1 YISVKRLTKE
11 MVKKLKDATLKEVA
25 QLANVSTATVSNVIN
40 NTKHVSEDLKK
51 KVYESMKVL
60 NYKPNEIAKSLK
72 VKQSRLIGI
81 LISDIS
87 NSFISKVVK
96 GIESTLSE
104 KGYNVLLCS
113 TDSDVEKEKEYL
125 KVLMGKRIDGLIIS
139 SSGAGNH
146 YDDLLKAKVPLV
158 FLNRCPEHLPSNMV
172 KTNNIK
178 GAYMATEHLIKHG
191 YKKIA
196 IITGPMQ
203 YSTGRDRYI
212 GYKRALEDYAISY
225 HDELVLEGDFT
236 IESGYELTKEII
248 ESKMKI
254 DAIFI
259 SNNSMSLGS
268 YKYIKEQGLKIPQ
281 DIALYGFDDPEW
293 ADVVDPPLSGIT
305 QPAFELG
312 VYAAQKM
319 IDTIQGTCPEI
330 REIKYLDPN
339 MIIRKSCGC

>member
-1 YISVKRLTKE
+1 

-113 TDSDVEKEKEYL
+113 TDSDVEKEREYL
-125 KVLMGKRIDGLIIS
+125 EVLMGKRIDGLIIS

-172 KTNNIK
+172 MTNNIK

>member
-1 YISVKRLTKE
+1 

-25 QLANVSTATVSNVIN
+25 KLANVSTATVSNVIN

-51 KVYESMKVL
+51 KVYESMEAL

-96 GIESTLSE
+96 GIENTLSD

-125 KVLMGKRIDGLIIS
+125 NVLMGKRIDGLIIS
-139 SSGAGNH
+139 SSGEGNH
-146 YDDLLKAKVPLV
+146 YDDLLKAHVPLV

-172 KTNNIK
+172 MTNNVK

-196 IITGPMQ
+196 TITGPKQ
-203 YSTGRDRYI
+203 FSTGRDRYI

-225 HDELVLEGDFT
+225 QDELVFEGDFT
-236 IESGYELTKEII
+236 IESGYELTKKLI
-248 ESKMKI
+248 ESEMKT

-259 SNNSMSLGS
+259 ANNSMSLGA

-319 IDTIQGTCPEI
+319 INVILGTCPET
-330 REIKYLDPN
+330 REVKYLDPS

>member
-1 YISVKRLTKE
+1 
-11 MVKKLKDATLKEVA
+11 MKDATLKEVA

-139 SSGAGNH
+139 SSGGGNH

-172 KTNNIK
+172 MTNNIK

>member
-1 YISVKRLTKE
+1 

-172 KTNNIK
+172 MTNNIK

-236 IESGYELTKEII
+236 IESGCELTKEII

>member
-1 YISVKRLTKE
+1 

-172 KTNNIK
+172 MTNNIK

>member
-1 YISVKRLTKE
+1 

-113 TDSDVEKEKEYL
+113 TDSDVEKEREYL
-125 KVLMGKRIDGLIIS
+125 EVLMGKRIDGLIIS

-172 KTNNIK
+172 MTNNIK

-236 IESGYELTKEII
+236 IESGCELTKEII

>member
-1 YISVKRLTKE
+1 
-11 MVKKLKDATLKEVA
+11 MKDATLKEVA

-51 KVYESMKVL
+51 KVYESMKAL

-125 KVLMGKRIDGLIIS
+125 EVLMGKRIDGLIIS

-172 KTNNIK
+172 MTNNIK

-236 IESGYELTKEII
+236 IESGYGLTKEII

>member
-1 YISVKRLTKE
+1 

-172 KTNNIK
+172 MTNNIK

-236 IESGYELTKEII
+236 IESSYELTKEII

-330 REIKYLDPN
+330 REIKLLDPN